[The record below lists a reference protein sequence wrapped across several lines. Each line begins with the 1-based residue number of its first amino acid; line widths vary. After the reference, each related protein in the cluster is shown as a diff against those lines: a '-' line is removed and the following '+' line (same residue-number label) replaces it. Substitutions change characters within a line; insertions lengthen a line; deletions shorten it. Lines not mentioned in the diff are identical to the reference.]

1 LPAITIHTLF
11 RLEWNVRA
19 AAVIGMIGA
28 GGIGG
33 ALFNSQQLFFYRE
46 TMAWILVTW
55 LLVAAVDFAGSRV
68 RRRLGEA

>member
-1 LPAITIHTLF
+1 LF

-55 LLVAAVDFAGSRV
+55 LLVAVVDLAGSRV

>member
-1 LPAITIHTLF
+1 LF

>member
-1 LPAITIHTLF
+1 LF

-55 LLVAAVDFAGSRV
+55 LLVAMVDLAGSRV